1 MIERLLIT
9 VVLIVLGVLAY
20 WGWTRYQLRRIKP
33 DAPGLESR
41 RHGVP
46 SILYFTTP
54 DCAPCRTVQRPAL
67 QSLAAQYGDQLQVI
81 TVDAME
87 QTEIANHWR
96 VVSVPTTFVLDSSG
110 APQAVNMGVTRVDKL
125 QRQLANVG
133 LT

>member
-9 VVLIVLGVLAY
+9 VVLIVLGALAY
-20 WGWTRYQLRRIKP
+20 WSWTRYQLGSIKP
-33 DAPGLESR
+33 NAPGLESR
-41 RHGVP
+41 RRGVP
-46 SILYFTTP
+46 SILYFTAP
-54 DCAPCRTVQRPAL
+54 GCAPCRTVQRPAL
-67 QSLAAQYGDQLQVI
+67 QSLEAQYDDQLQVI

-110 APQAVNMGVTRVDKL
+110 APQAVNMGVARTDKL
-125 QRQLANVG
+125 QRQLANIG